1 MERRKKVTQANTNS
15 SNNLTH
21 PQGQTIIGVFDNVD
35 DATAAINDLK
45 VAGFTP
51 DSISVLTRNR
61 DANNTLVE
69 ETEGNEA
76 AKGALSGAL
85 GGGTLGAVLGWLLAG
100 GTALVP
106 GIGPIVAA
114 GVLGATITGALVGGS
129 LGSLANALAGAGIPE
144 EQAVEYEEHVKG
156 GRTIVSAFAPT
167 GLMSQSAHDVFER
180 HSATNIR
187 DYNDGTAAYVTK
199 DDSYKGGPGPGTPGG
214 LAAGEPDELR
224 SQPSEG
230 AVYQPDYPIQPL
242 DAGLPRRDPETN
254 LPLKEGDPATNF
266 EPVDEK
272 PLGNI

>member
-1 MERRKKVTQANTNS
+1 VTQAINS
-15 SNNLTH
+15 NLTR

-51 DSISVLTRNR
+51 DSISVITRNR

-100 GTALVP
+100 GTALIP
-106 GIGPIVAA
+106 GVGPIVAA

-144 EQAVEYEEHVKG
+144 EHAVEYEAHVKG
-156 GRTIVSAFAPT
+156 GRTIVSAVAPT
-167 GLMSQSAHDVFER
+167 GQMLQSAHDVFER

-187 DYNDGTAAYVTK
+187 DYNDGTAAYVDK
-199 DDSYKGGPGPGTPGG
+199 NDNFRDGPGPSTPGG
-214 LAAGEPDELR
+214 LAADDPDTIY

-230 AVYQPDYPIQPL
+230 AVYQPERPVQPL
-242 DAGLPRRDPETN
+242 DTGLPRRDPETN
-254 LPLKEGDPATNF
+254 LPVRAGDPATNF
-266 EPVDEK
+266 VPVDEK